1 MYGVLSAGEAGG
13 GSVGEWPRR
22 GRLGSGGDLSGAPF
36 GGRGLQHAGRRPRQC
51 SARTDARAFPG
62 ALGGREL
69 PDAGGGR
76 MRPSCRSSWHSGG
89 RCVGACHRTGLSGR
103 VGSRLSSFTPA
114 VGGCG
119 QAAGAAG
126 TRAGAVW
133 APVIARTFPGAL
145 GVDMAPLRR
154 RWADAAGCMSSWHS
168 GGRLTGACP
177 RRGTSRAAPRGRR
190 ACRLGCGGPALQF
203 MVGMVASAGASLRAA
218 GP

>member
-1 MYGVLSAGEAGG
+1 MAQLESGRGGDASVRGATCRARHLEGVACSTPGGVLGSA
-13 GSVGEWPRR
+13 VR
-22 GRLGSGGDLSGAPF
+22 G
-36 GGRGLQHAGRRPRQC
+36 
-51 SARTDARAFPG
+51 TDARAFPG

-126 TRAGAVW
+126 TQAGAVW

-145 GVDMAPLRR
+145 GVDVAPLRR